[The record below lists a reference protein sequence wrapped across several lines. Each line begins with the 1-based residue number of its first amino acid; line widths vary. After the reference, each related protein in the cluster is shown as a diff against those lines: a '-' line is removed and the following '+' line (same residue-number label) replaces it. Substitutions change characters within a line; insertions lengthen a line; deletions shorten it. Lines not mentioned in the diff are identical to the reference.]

1 MHPAQRSKEGLERAK
16 SVQADLSP
24 RIRSSQEV
32 HLQQSCQRWF
42 PPTIWEEKA
51 ASGLGGT
58 RVELNKEVTETGP
71 ADPIL
76 VCSTLRQQGEKGR
89 PGKHKGCY
97 GLRSRIP
104 RGFLVLRSPVLTSAF
119 TSISNAQCFPWKL
132 CLGDTEAGPGIGSLQ
147 EFTLKL

>member
-1 MHPAQRSKEGLERAK
+1 MTSVKNRAK
-16 SVQADLSP
+16 
-24 RIRSSQEV
+24 ET
-32 HLQQSCQRWF
+32 QSCQRWF